1 MTTVAPPGQVGD
13 SPRLRLAQL
22 ALDAALSTAG
32 VQGADVGPHRL
43 CATSAGASGTVRGV
57 AVVAQAD
64 GRYSIDLCLV
74 AGIVP
79 LLELADEVRRRV
91 RTRADREGM
100 ADFLGELNVEF
111 TRVMSAAEIAEEAA
125 AREREARL
133 AAQAEAAA
141 HGEAAAAHDEAAA
154 AHAEAAA
161 AHAEAAAVAN
171 VEAPV
176 SAPPARMAD
185 PEVLPPA
192 TADPEAL
199 PAPEEPRP

>member
-1 MTTVAPPGQVGD
+1 MTPVAPPPQVGD
-13 SPRLRLAQL
+13 SPRVRLAQI
-22 ALDAALSTAG
+22 ALDAALSVAG
-32 VQGADVGPHRL
+32 VQGTDAGPHGL
-43 CATSAGASGTVRGV
+43 CATSDAVAGTLTGV
-57 AVVAQAD
+57 AVIAQAD
-64 GRYSIDLCLV
+64 GRYSVELCLV

-91 RTRADREGM
+91 RARAQREGV
-100 ADFLGELNVEF
+100 AEFLGELNVEF

-125 AREREARL
+125 AREREAQL
-133 AAQAEAAA
+133 AAQAEVAA
-141 HGEAAAAHDEAAA
+141 HGEAAAAHGEAAA

-171 VEAPV
+171 VEAPA

-185 PEVLPPA
+185 PEPLPPA
-192 TADPEAL
+192 AADPEAL